1 MWSSEVDTTPLN
13 TDSINSSTLIT
24 NDLTAKDDD
33 EENKQTSLN
42 EPNKDNDPI
51 EINESNITS
60 DIDII
65 NVTVHK
71 QQPTV
76 SYIKIK
82 PLKISVP
89 RISSRDLVRAHRSH
103 SPLSTKELDQMS
115 ELMLSG
121 PGARREVNKQIVKLK
136 NPELEECVK
145 RAKKYAMEQ
154 SVRFVLVKQQQQQQK
169 QQLDLIKKQQALL
182 LMCR

>member
-1 MWSSEVDTTPLN
+1 MTSSEVAVYPAAETALKNDLI
-13 TDSINSSTLIT
+13 DSTLIT
-24 NDLTAKDDD
+24 DLTTKTLEDEAKSTNDD
-33 EENKQTSLN
+33 EQIETD
-42 EPNKDNDPI
+42 EPTTVT
-51 EINESNITS
+51 ETT
-60 DIDII
+60 
-65 NVTVHK
+65 VTVHK
-71 QQPTV
+71 QPV
-76 SYIKIK
+76 SNVKIK
-82 PLKISVP
+82 PLKISIP
-89 RISSRDLVRAHRSH
+89 RISSRDLVRAHRPH
-103 SPLSTKELDQMS
+103 SPASVKELEQMA

-121 PGARREVNKQIVKLK
+121 PGARREVNKQTVKLK